1 MKYKRQRKI
10 LDIIEKM
17 EIETQDELV
26 KALNDSGYNVTQATV
41 SRDIREMCLTKVTG
55 KNGKICY
62 NRPLN
67 SSSVITDKYD
77 RILKEGFISCTAAK
91 NLIVIKTAPGIA
103 MAVAAA
109 IDSMD
114 WDEVVGC
121 IAGDDTIF
129 CAVHS
134 DEEAENVS
142 KRIREI
148 AG

>member
-1 MKYKRQRKI
+1 MKIKRQRKI
-10 LDIIEKM
+10 LDIIEKK
-17 EIETQDELV
+17 EIETQDDLV
-26 KALNDSGYNVTQATV
+26 KALNDSGFNVTQATV
-41 SRDIREMCLTKVTG
+41 SRDIREMCLTKTTSKSG
-55 KNGKICY
+55 KLCY
-62 NRPLN
+62 CRPHN
-67 SSSVITDKYD
+67 SFSIITDKYD
-77 RILKEGFISCTAAK
+77 RILKEGFISCATAR

-114 WDEVVGC
+114 WEEVVGC

-134 DEEAENVS
+134 DEEAEIVS
-142 KRIREI
+142 ERIREI